1 MVSTIRHGIP
11 EQFDIM
17 VTATCNARCPFCV
30 QEATYKPETSTDDD
44 FIAGLREHFRAFYE
58 LGGRR
63 VVITGGEPT
72 LAMERVL
79 GALEVLRD
87 YPDLEVKAMY
97 TNGSRMLTI
106 INDGRGLTLAQQLVA
121 SGLGCVNLSVH
132 NNHHAENAHIMG
144 LPARMPTT
152 QDITRHLKEC
162 GMPVRFNLTLHRG
175 GVENYEQ
182 FVSYME
188 WAFAQGVTDVYVRD
202 LFTYGFDRA
211 VSTSDRD
218 TLGYTAR
225 HRTNVADLI
234 TSMRADTDR
243 FCLLAEQTEI
253 VRDKREFG
261 FEYLPAGKRVYLAR
275 LTIGTEDRA
284 EIPYLIYMPDGQL
297 YRGWLGEGDILEEVG
312 SGSTKVVSI

>member
-1 MVSTIRHGIP
+1 MKSRIP

-30 QEATYKPETSTDDD
+30 QEATFKPETSTDDD

-79 GALEVLRD
+79 GALEVLSA
-87 YPDLEVKAMY
+87 YPDLAVKAMY
-97 TNGSRMLTI
+97 TNGSRLLTNA
-106 INDGRGLTLAQQLVA
+106 NDGSGHTLAQQLRA

-132 NNHHAENAHIMG
+132 DYHHADNAHILG
-144 LPARMPTT
+144 LQQMPSIEDT
-152 QDITRHLKEC
+152 TRHLREC
-162 GMPVRFNLTLHRG
+162 GLSVRFNLTLHRG
-175 GVENYEQ
+175 GIENYEQ
-182 FVSYME
+182 FVSYTE
-188 WAFAQGVTDVYVRD
+188 WAFAQGATDIYVRD
-202 LFTYGFDRA
+202 LFAYGFDKP
-211 VSTSDRD
+211 VSLSDRD
-218 TLGYTAR
+218 TLGFTAR

-234 TSMRADTDR
+234 TAMQADTDR
-243 FCLLAEQTEI
+243 FCLVAEQTES

-284 EIPYLIYMPDGQL
+284 QIPYLIYMPDGQL
-297 YRGWLGEGDILEEVG
+297 YRGWLGEADLLGEFGSVG
-312 SGSTKVVSI
+312 TKVVGG